1 MLSRLNIVW
10 KQDTIPFD
18 EYTEKGDA
26 EAAHHTQF
34 RSHILAIR
42 KIEEPGEVIMLQI
55 LFIRFTFDVAVI
67 NLLFIYL
74 FLIPE
79 FIQGSW

>member
-1 MLSRLNIVW
+1 MLSRWNIVR

-26 EAAHHTQF
+26 EAAHRIPF

-42 KIEEPGEVIMLQI
+42 
-55 LFIRFTFDVAVI
+55 
-67 NLLFIYL
+67 
-74 FLIPE
+74 
-79 FIQGSW
+79 

>member
-1 MLSRLNIVW
+1 
-10 KQDTIPFD
+10 
-18 EYTEKGDA
+18 
-26 EAAHHTQF
+26 
-34 RSHILAIR
+34 
-42 KIEEPGEVIMLQI
+42 MLQI

-79 FIQGSW
+79 FIQGGW

>member
-1 MLSRLNIVW
+1 MLSRWNIVR

-26 EAAHHTQF
+26 EAAHRTPF

-42 KIEEPGEVIMLQI
+42 
-55 LFIRFTFDVAVI
+55 
-67 NLLFIYL
+67 
-74 FLIPE
+74 
-79 FIQGSW
+79 